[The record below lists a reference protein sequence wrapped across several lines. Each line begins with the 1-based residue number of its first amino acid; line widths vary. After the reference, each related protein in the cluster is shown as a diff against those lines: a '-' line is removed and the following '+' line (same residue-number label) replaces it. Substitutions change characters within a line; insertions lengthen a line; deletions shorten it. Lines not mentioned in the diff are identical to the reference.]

1 MRISMLL
8 AVVTASLC
16 LEGAVAGDEKLALP
30 ASPAPVPVIASMA
43 ESWLVV
49 RMKIPGYASRP
60 VKNEKDGKEK
70 RQAANESAWRDETY
84 LFEEGQVRVYDT
96 NGKEVNWKT
105 LKTLLKK
112 ETPGLY
118 SGYEKID
125 PLHLRN
131 IKEGTL
137 IFMYKEP
144 EEPQD
149 APKPAFA
156 GLPELL
162 KKHGYLAVPLE
173 RLGSGHLVVR
183 VQING
188 KMVLL
193 AVDTGASNTC
203 LDRWRVRHLGL
214 KWEDDV
220 ECVLKAMEIG
230 KLKTGEV
237 RVVAHDMT
245 EGNETNKANN
255 YPLFDGLLGSD
266 VLQKFSAVID
276 HGGAVLYLRKREE
289 KK

>member
-1 MRISMLL
+1 
-8 AVVTASLC
+8 
-16 LEGAVAGDEKLALP
+16 
-30 ASPAPVPVIASMA
+30 
-43 ESWLVV
+43 
-49 RMKIPGYASRP
+49 
-60 VKNEKDGKEK
+60 VKNEKEGKQK
-70 RQAANESAWRDETY
+70 RQAANESAWREETY
-84 LFEEGQVRVYDT
+84 HLEEAQVRVCDT
-96 NGKEVNWKT
+96 NGKEVDWKT

-118 SGYEKID
+118 SYYEKID

-137 IFMYKEP
+137 IFMFRLP
-144 EEPQD
+144 EEPQH

-162 KKHGYLAVPLE
+162 RKHGYLAVPLE
-173 RLGSGHLVVR
+173 RSGSGHLVVR

-193 AVDTGASNTC
+193 AVDTGANESC

-245 EGNETNKANN
+245 EANETNKAYN
-255 YPLFDGLLGSD
+255 YPLLDGLLGAD

-276 HGGAVLYLRKREE
+276 HGGAALYLRKREE